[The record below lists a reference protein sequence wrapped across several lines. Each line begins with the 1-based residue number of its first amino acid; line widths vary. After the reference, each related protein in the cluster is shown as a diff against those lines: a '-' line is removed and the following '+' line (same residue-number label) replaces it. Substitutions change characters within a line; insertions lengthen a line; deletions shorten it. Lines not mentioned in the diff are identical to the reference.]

1 MHRRKQEIFIVNST
15 PPFDEKSNFEHLSQ
29 AERRVAEH
37 DAFEARALAGQGRLN
52 GFKFDRE
59 YASAA
64 RDTEPHVSSP
74 RPESRPI
81 IRPLVVRFAA
91 FGDVVML
98 TALIDALQQRY
109 AAPIDLLSSG
119 PWTPALL
126 ANDHAVG
133 EIQLVTSRKTPYWL
147 CPSQWRAVRWMAT
160 RRDVPVYLCDP
171 EPQALALLLRAGIPR
186 ENILRAWDTWPGNQA
201 HWVDWWND
209 VARQTPEAFA
219 KSAPRASEFTTSPR
233 LFVSD
238 VERADCDA
246 WLRDLAIA
254 SSPLVLLQPGN
265 KRTLKH
271 GKSVQTDNK
280 YWTPENWAQL
290 VAAIMQDMPDA
301 RMLLC
306 GADAE
311 RPPLEEIVAACNNP
325 AVINL
330 AGALPINRLLPL
342 MQRAHSMVSIDTGPA
357 HAAAALACPLV
368 VLFGAMGSTRWRPR
382 SPGSPVIALES
393 DRGEASKV
401 MDIAPEQV
409 IAAWRSLPAIAMR

>member
-1 MHRRKQEIFIVNST
+1 MTTSHKAST
-15 PPFDEKSNFEHLSQ
+15 ATP
-29 AERRVAEH
+29 
-37 DAFEARALAGQGRLN
+37 
-52 GFKFDRE
+52 
-59 YASAA
+59 
-64 RDTEPHVSSP
+64 
-74 RPESRPI
+74 
-81 IRPLVVRFAA
+81 RPLVVRFAA

-98 TALIDALQQRY
+98 TALIDALCQRHG
-109 AAPIDLLSSG
+109 APIDVLGAG

-126 ANDHAVG
+126 ANDPAVG

-147 CPSQWRAVRWMAT
+147 CPSQWRAVRWLAA

-186 ENILRAWDTWPGNQA
+186 DNILRAWDTWPGNGA
-201 HWVDWWND
+201 HWVDWWNE
-209 VARQTPEAFA
+209 VARQTPAAFSGTA
-219 KSAPRASEFTTSPR
+219 PVKENPTSAPR
-233 LFVSD
+233 LFVAD
-238 VERADCDA
+238 AERAACDA
-246 WLRDLAIA
+246 WLRELGIA

-271 GKSVQTDNK
+271 GKSVQSDNK
-280 YWTPENWAQL
+280 FWAPEYWAQL
-290 VAAIMQDMPDA
+290 VAAITEDLPDA
-301 RMLLC
+301 RVLLC

-311 RPPLEEIVAACNNP
+311 RAPLDAIAVACNNA
-325 AVINL
+325 AVMNL

-342 MQRAHSMVSIDTGPA
+342 MQRSHSMVSIDTGPA

-401 MDIAPEQV
+401 MDILPTQV
-409 IAAWRSLPAIAMR
+409 IAAWRSLP

>member
-1 MHRRKQEIFIVNST
+1 MANPFSV
-15 PPFDEKSNFEHLSQ
+15 PP
-29 AERRVAEH
+29 ERV
-37 DAFEARALAGQGRLN
+37 
-52 GFKFDRE
+52 
-59 YASAA
+59 
-64 RDTEPHVSSP
+64 
-74 RPESRPI
+74 
-81 IRPLVVRFAA
+81 RPLVVRFAA

-98 TALIDALQQRY
+98 TALIDALHNRY

-126 ANDHAVG
+126 ASDPAVG

-209 VARQTPEAFA
+209 VARQSPAAFS
-219 KSAPRASEFTTSPR
+219 KSAPSANQAASAPR
-233 LFVSD
+233 LFVTE
-238 VERADCDA
+238 VERAECEA
-246 WLRDLAIA
+246 WLRGLGIA

-271 GKSVQTDNK
+271 GKSVQADNK
-280 YWTPENWAQL
+280 YWAPENWAKL
-290 VAAIMQDMPDA
+290 VAAIKQDMPTA
-301 RMLLC
+301 RVLLC

-311 RPPLEEIVAACNNP
+311 RAPLDEIVAACNNP

-342 MQRAHSMVSIDTGPA
+342 LLRAHSMISIDTGPA
-357 HAAAALACPLV
+357 HAAAALGCPLV

-382 SPGSPVIALES
+382 SPGTPVIALES

-401 MDIAPEQV
+401 MDISPDAV
-409 IAAWRSLPAIAMR
+409 IAAWRALPSAADHKAYGASAAVAKGQLNEQI